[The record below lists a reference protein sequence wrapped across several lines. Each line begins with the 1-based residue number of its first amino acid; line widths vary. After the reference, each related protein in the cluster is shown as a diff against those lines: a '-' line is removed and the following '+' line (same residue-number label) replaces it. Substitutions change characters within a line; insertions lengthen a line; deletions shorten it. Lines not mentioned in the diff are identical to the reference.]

1 MLIKMN
7 FSKIKLPSNKNF
19 GFFFSII
26 FFVAAIYCLYIYFL
40 IAGYIFITLSVL
52 FLSITLINDN
62 LLLPLNKLWMSF
74 GLLLGKI
81 ISPIILGII
90 FFGLFTPYGII
101 LRLIGRDELNL
112 KLKKTNS
119 YWKHRVNN
127 LSQTNFNK
135 QF

>member
-1 MLIKMN
+1 MPFYQFKKRIMN
-7 FSKIKLPSNKNF
+7 RFKDYK
-19 GFFFSII
+19 
-26 FFVAAIYCLYIYFL
+26 Y
-40 IAGYIFITLSVL
+40 LSVL